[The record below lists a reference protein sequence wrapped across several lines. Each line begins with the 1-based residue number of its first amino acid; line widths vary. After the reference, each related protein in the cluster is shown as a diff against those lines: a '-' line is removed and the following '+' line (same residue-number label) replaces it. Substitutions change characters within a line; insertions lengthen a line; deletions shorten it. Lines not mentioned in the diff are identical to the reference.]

1 MCTPSKLYQAR
12 ALEPVAGYE
21 DVLMVQ
27 DQNGPLAKGP
37 FYGITGIEPVTGLG
51 PHGVFIIWSQGAAPA
66 GFGPL
71 PAAAPTGNIGIGGS
85 ASYTNPAALQLG
97 PLQLLQMRFHV
108 EPLALVGGVADDVDI
123 AVLQGAIPRFGVP
136 GQAPGVFNMA
146 EQFEDP
152 GDGISGPVQGANEA
166 LPAAFPAVHP
176 RDQANLTE
184 LFIFENNG
192 PTFKVINNAVA
203 ALSGGAIGL
212 RIWGFRFVLSLL
224 VDDGSWQSR
233 FLAGAWRRAPLVP
246 KIVTV
251 PIATAVGG
259 TAN

>member
-1 MCTPSKLYQAR
+1 VCSQQPLYRAR
-12 ALEPVAGYE
+12 RLEPVAGYE
-21 DVLMVQ
+21 DALMIQ

-51 PHGVFIIWSQGAAPA
+51 PHGVFFIWSQGAAPA
-66 GFGPL
+66 GYAPL
-71 PAAAPTGNIGIGGS
+71 PTGVPAGNIGIGAA
-85 ASYTNPAALQLG
+85 ASFVNPVALQLG
-97 PLQLLQMRFHV
+97 PLQLLQMRWHI
-108 EPLALVGGVADDVDI
+108 EPVALVGGVADDVDI

-136 GQAPGVFNMA
+136 GQAPGAFNMA
-146 EQFEDP
+146 EQFQDP
-152 GDGISGPVQGANEA
+152 GDGVSGPAQGANEA

-176 RDQANLTE
+176 RDQANLNE

-212 RIWGFRFVLSLL
+212 RIWGFRYVLSLL
-224 VDDGSWQSR
+224 VDDGSWTNR
-233 FLAGAWRRAPLVP
+233 FLAGAWRRAPQVP
-246 KIVTV
+246 RIVTV